1 MRDKDILSYA
11 QKILRLAD
19 AEASPVDVIKIARW
33 AGVKVIKNCDIDE
46 LTGSEYGKL
55 ISDGEKWYIIFRE
68 TLPLEQKRYTVA
80 HELGHM
86 CLQHG
91 AARRNLDIRH
101 TEEIQAR
108 IRRHAEEDLKQ
119 GAKHERQA
127 DMFASSLLYGNPKI
141 KTEDMNYVNDNTR
154 K

>member
-11 QKILRLAD
+11 QEILRRAD

-33 AGVKVIKNCDIDE
+33 AGVKVIANRHIDD
-46 LTGSEYGKL
+46 LTDTEYGKL
-55 ISDGEKWYIIFRE
+55 YSDGEKWYIIFRE
-68 TLPLEQKRYTVA
+68 TLPLEQKRYTIA

-91 AARRNLDIRH
+91 AARRNLDIKH
-101 TEEIQAR
+101 AEEIQALV
-108 IRRHAEEDLKQ
+108 RRHAEEDLKQ
-119 GAKHERQA
+119 SIKHEKQA
-127 DMFASSLLYGNPKI
+127 DIFASCLLYGNPKI